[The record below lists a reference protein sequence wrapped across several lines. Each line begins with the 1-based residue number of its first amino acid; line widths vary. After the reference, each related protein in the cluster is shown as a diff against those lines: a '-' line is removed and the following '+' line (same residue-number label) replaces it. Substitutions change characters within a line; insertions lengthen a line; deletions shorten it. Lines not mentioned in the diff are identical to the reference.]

1 MNEQHLSEWAN
12 ARIIKLEEA
21 STPFIVGE
29 PCRKCGEQL
38 YYTREDR
45 SHNGCIRCHDEKP
58 TNSILTPIEGS
69 VVDGMGV
76 KLRPRVRPKA
86 GCKVCGCR
94 WILDQNAYGQ
104 NAGYCHQCAVDA
116 VPEREKSKAMR
127 TLAVEVNRAMYSVM
141 HSSVMRSGT
150 DKVLPRNAAEWYA
163 LKDLVEKLTLMNA
176 QERMMRT
183 GIRWELGHIYPA
195 GGAGFG
201 DPYRGVCRVE
211 NLSIIESRLNREEGN
226 QRPDEWMPVQVI
238 PYDELQAILKNSEA
252 SRALKAR
259 KEAIIGQMTP
269 EQKDNFD
276 KKIKA
281 LDDKQRELTR
291 NILSSESHQLELLLN
306 SILTPAFSDYL
317 QDMADKLEVLEY
329 RTSKTIDGLIQ
340 SGRAEESF
348 IQHREKRLMVSSFIG
363 AEARLRVVVQT
374 LQRIEDAHEAAA
386 DKTGYDESQWYTL
399 EKAAVLWAQD
409 VMKAERG
416 NVVGFSHPLLKDA
429 VGELWGVSAA
439 SNGEQYLCVWEDEP
453 EQETVIT
460 ADGEKPFKSEHWEG
474 WEQRKKLVS
483 VVGDGWQKCVDVF
496 TYERAKEKAAREA
509 ARATQERQKAQAIQR
524 QHDRVSALLVE
535 CQTLEQRYTEDKAH
549 LMREA
554 MNYYQSEF
562 STATPSSFFM
572 SELSAMLEKYQVNSE
587 QVDQVIAACQDYFSW
602 QYDTPEAAQKA
613 AGEVLSLPNAVMP
626 LPQTLRLVEPF
637 GGDVWLN
644 AADRAEQS
652 RRLEAHQRA
661 EAERSRAAES
671 RNAEKAERE
680 KKAAF
685 MKSPEGQAWL
695 AKKKGQSRKSV
706 R

>member
-1 MNEQHLSEWAN
+1 MNEKHLSEWAN

-58 TNSILTPIEGS
+58 TNTILTPIEGS

-76 KLRPRVRPKA
+76 KLRPRQRPKA
-86 GCKVCGCR
+86 GCKVCGGQ

-104 NAGYCHQCAVDA
+104 KAGYCHQCAVDA

-163 LKDLVEKLTLMNA
+163 LKDLVEKLTLMNE

-211 NLSIIESRLNREEGN
+211 NLAIIESRRNRSEGN
-226 QRPDEWMPVQVI
+226 QRPDEWLPVQVI
-238 PYDELQAILKNSEA
+238 PYNELQAILKNHEA

-259 KEAIIGQMTP
+259 KEAIIGRMTP
-269 EQKDNFD
+269 EQKDDFD
-276 KKIKA
+276 NKIKA
-281 LDDKQRELTR
+281 LNDKQRELTKDF
-291 NILSSESHQLELLLN
+291 LKGESHQLDKLLN
-306 SILTPAFSDYL
+306 TILTPAFADYL
-317 QDMADKLEVLEY
+317 QEMADKLEIYEY

-340 SGRAEESF
+340 SGQAEESF
-348 IQHREKRLMVSSFIG
+348 IQHREKRLMVSSFIDG
-363 AEARLRVVVQT
+363 NARLRVVVQT

-409 VMKAERG
+409 VMKAERV

-429 VGELWGVSAA
+429 VGELWGVSVA

-453 EQETVIT
+453 EQEPATT
-460 ADGEKPFKSEHWEG
+460 ADGEKPFKSEQWEG

-509 ARATQERQKAQAIQR
+509 ARATQERQKAQAIQM
-524 QHDRVSALLVE
+524 QHDRVSALLVA
-535 CQTLEQRYTEDKAH
+535 CQTLEQRYTEDKAR

-572 SELSAMLEKYQVNSE
+572 SEFSAMLDKYQVNPE

-613 AGEVLSLPNAVMP
+613 AGEVLSLPNGVMP

-644 AADRAEQS
+644 AADRAERQT
-652 RRLEAHQRA
+652 RLIVHQRA
-661 EAERSRAAES
+661 EAERSRAAEA
-671 RNAEKAERE
+671 RNAEK
-680 KKAAF
+680 KKGGWLNT
-685 MKSPEGQAWL
+685 PEGQAWR
-695 AKKKGQSRKSV
+695 AKKIAAGEWKGK
-706 R
+706 